1 MAPPYALRPL
11 TIEFRVTGSLDGV
24 TPSPEFAIPPAAGSP
39 VVPTENKVVIDVDGN
54 LGLVDLTG
62 IPDGR
67 GQYANRLIKWIM
79 LYGPNVPT
87 ATDNIGIA
95 FDGIFEGTDL
105 SIPPAAN
112 GIRSYGCLLVPQS
125 GQLRV
130 NGMSASGT
138 EPVVLRL
145 GVWQPQSLL
154 EYTEMID
161 ACCCIAGNPE
171 LFVQAFYTPEACAR
185 TVTSANPD
193 AVVADGSQQQV
204 TLGGTGFTDGDEV
217 AIVSTDG
224 TSTIPI
230 ASVIVVTEFQMIL
243 QVVPAVDQQI
253 SFYDITVS
261 APLGGP
267 SCSGTLSDVFQVVAP

>member
-11 TIEFRVTGSLDGV
+11 TLEFRVTGSLDGV

-39 VVPTENKVVIDVDGN
+39 IVPTENKVVIEVEN

-62 IPDGR
+62 LPDGR

-79 LYGPNVPT
+79 LYGPNVPS
-87 ATDNIGIA
+87 ATDNVGIA
-95 FDGIFEGTDL
+95 FDGVFEGTDL
-105 SIPPAAN
+105 TIPPAAN

-130 NGMSASGT
+130 NGMDASAL

-145 GVWQPQSLL
+145 GIWQPQSLL
-154 EYTEMID
+154 EYTEMVD

-171 LFVQAFYTPEACAR
+171 LFVQAIYTANACAR
-185 TVTSANPD
+185 TVSSVNPD
-193 AVVADGSQQQV
+193 AVVADGTQQQL
-204 TLGGTGFTDGDEV
+204 TLGGTGFADGDEV
-217 AIVSTDG
+217 AIISTDG
-224 TSTIPI
+224 TATIPI
-230 ASVIVVTEFQMIL
+230 ASVTVVTQFQMIV

-267 SCSGTLSDVFQVVAP
+267 SCSGTLSGVLQVVAP